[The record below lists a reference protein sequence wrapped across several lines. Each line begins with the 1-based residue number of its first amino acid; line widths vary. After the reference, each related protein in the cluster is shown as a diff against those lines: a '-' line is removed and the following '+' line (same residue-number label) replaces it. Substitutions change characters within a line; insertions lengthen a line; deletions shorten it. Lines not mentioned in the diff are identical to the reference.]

1 MGLHGADGE
10 QVESYILPRFLLSSV
25 ARLTPS
31 QSGATGSLETVVSR
45 LFKFMMSSYRKVLT
59 SPI

>member
-10 QVESYILPRFLLSSV
+10 QVESYILPKFLLGSV

-31 QSGATGSLETVVSR
+31 QSGATGSLETCLMEH
-45 LFKFMMSSYRKVLT
+45 LFSMSVTL
-59 SPI
+59 